1 MSSGALVVAAAAL
14 VFGHTSLAAFA
25 REDCPHATSGAFN
38 APMTFQLDDPD
49 ARPRMLLAVGSIEAD
64 TVESLRAT
72 LRAEGRVDEVWF
84 HSPGGDAQ
92 AGLRLGQLIRDHGL
106 LTRVPTG
113 ATCFSAC
120 SYAFLGGVLRAVDA
134 GACYG
139 VHMFT
144 SITEFGVMHL
154 VRSILS
160 EGDTVDIATLERL
173 EKELKDFEQRI
184 ARTARARADYLR
196 RMSVSLRLMIPAF
209 ETESGDEYWLSREE
223 LADYNVANIE

>member
-1 MSSGALVVAAAAL
+1 VALVL
-14 VFGHTSLAAFA
+14 CQTSLSAVA
-25 REDCPHATSGAFN
+25 REDCPHATTGAFN
-38 APMTFQLDDPD
+38 APMSFQLDHPD
-49 ARPRMLLAVGSIEAD
+49 ARPRVLLAVGSIEAG
-64 TVESLRAT
+64 TVESLRST
-72 LRAEGRVDEVWF
+72 LQAEGRVDEVWF

-120 SYAFLGGVLRAVDA
+120 SYAFLGGVLRAVDD

-160 EGDTVDIATLERL
+160 EGDTVDIVTLERL
-173 EKELKDFEQRI
+173 EKELQDFEQRV

-209 ETESGDEYWLSREE
+209 ETESGDEYWLSRDE
-223 LADYNVANIE
+223 LVDYNVTNMN